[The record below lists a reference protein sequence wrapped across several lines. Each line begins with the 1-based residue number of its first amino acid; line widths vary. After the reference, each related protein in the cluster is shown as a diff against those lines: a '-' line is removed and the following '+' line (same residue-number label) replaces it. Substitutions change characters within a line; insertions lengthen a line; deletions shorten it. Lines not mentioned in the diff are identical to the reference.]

1 MTRSTYLKLVGV
13 MLVLGIVSSVIM
25 VQIDWNGFAASEE
38 AEPIDYLLDVMIVL
52 SCFVFAIVMV
62 MFAYA
67 IWKYRA
73 KPGDE
78 SDGEPIHGNTKLEI
92 AWTVI
97 PTVIVLF
104 GAAYSWI
111 ILDDIEEVAPAAER
125 MQVDVT
131 AQQFKWTF
139 EYPAEGIVS
148 DELHVPVD
156 KQLDLHLSAL
166 DVIHS
171 FWVPEWRIKRDL
183 VPQGA
188 GGDEVDDTVQV
199 TPNVEGSYALVCT
212 EYCGTG
218 HSTMEAF
225 VEVESQEEFDAWVEE
240 ELKQQEATAGAE
252 DAPEPEAAKG
262 TAGGGGGVSSATPE
276 TQESDAGNLEGAD

>member
-1 MTRSTYLKLVGV
+1 VTRSTYLKLVAAMIG
-13 MLVLGIVSSVIM
+13 LTIVSSVVM
-25 VQIDWNGFAASEE
+25 LQFDWNGLAASKE
-38 AEPIDYLLDVMIVL
+38 AGPIDTLLDVMIVL

-62 MFAYA
+62 MFGYA

-104 GAAYSWI
+104 GAAYSWV

-125 MQVDVT
+125 MQVNVT

-139 EYPAEGIVS
+139 EYPEENVTS
-148 DELHVPVD
+148 SELHVPVD
-156 KQLDLHLSAL
+156 KQLELHLSAI
-166 DVIHS
+166 DVLHS
-171 FWVPEWRIKRDL
+171 FWVPEWRMKRDL

-188 GGDEVDDTVQV
+188 GSEEVDDVVRV
-199 TPNVEGSYALVCT
+199 TPDTEGAFTLLCT
-212 EYCGTG
+212 EFCGHG
-218 HSTMEAF
+218 HATMNAF
-225 VEVESQEEFDAWVEE
+225 VFVESQEEFDQWIAEE
-240 ELKQQEATAGAE
+240 ARGPEGAADE
-252 DAPEPEAAKG
+252 GPEPQAEEADPG
-262 TAGGGGGVSSATPE
+262 GAGGGSSEVP
-276 TQESDAGNLEGAD
+276 AG